1 MLERVE
7 PTASRHRRNLIVNRP
22 GFYSLLQALTFA
34 FVSISSADDAQRAA
48 LTFFENEVR
57 PILVKRCHECHSGTK
72 QKGGLRADHIGYL
85 KTGGDTGPALIPG
98 KPEASPLIEAVR
110 HENPDFQMP
119 PKKKLPDAEIAVL
132 EKWIRIGAPWPE
144 DASGQMVVTAGG
156 FTRKQR
162 GYWFFQPVTNVK
174 PPMAGGKWARN
185 DIDRFIA
192 RKHAELKLTPAPEA
206 DRRELI
212 RRAYFD
218 LHGLPPSAA
227 QINAFAKDTNPKA
240 YEKLVDALLASP
252 RYGERWAQ
260 HWLDLVRYAESDG
273 YNQDAYRPT
282 VWRYRDYVIQS
293 FNDDKPYDQFVR
305 EQLAGDEI
313 APDDPDVLIAT
324 AYLRHPVYEYNLR
337 DIRGQWE
344 VILADMTDTTGE
356 VFLGLSM
363 GCARCHNHKFD
374 PILQRDYYRLRAFF
388 TPVHWRVDMKLAT
401 PKEKRIHDE
410 QLAKWETATAE
421 IRAKIDALTREAISR
436 KVETWRKSFP
446 EDLQALTLK
455 PENERAPLERQ
466 LAGFCER
473 QLEFARGQFNA
484 TKDLKSDPAK
494 KAYQELQA
502 ELKKFDHLKPKPL
515 MEAFVATDAA
525 AEAPPNTLDTRK
537 GEMEIPPGFP
547 SVVAPDLPTITPSKT
562 STGRRTALADW
573 ITRPDNQLATR
584 VIVNRV
590 WQYHFG
596 RGIVASA
603 NEFGMLGDRPTHPG
617 LLDHLTAKFVAGGWR
632 LKPLHREIML
642 SATYRQTTRREP
654 DTTIARVDPSNNLLW
669 RFRPRRLDAE
679 QARDAMLAVSG
690 ELDLKTGG
698 PSADGTGT
706 RRSIYTRK
714 KRNRPD
720 DLLAALDMPAGFASA
735 SKRQSTTTPTQA
747 LQLLNGEWVLARAS
761 KLASRAKSAD
771 DAWLAILGR
780 LPRDEE
786 RRTAEAFLKQRVR
799 ATGRERARAAKSGT
813 EASRGLF
820 KIGSKRE
827 RLVTRVNA
835 REGDDFTVEAIVNL
849 EDIDQNAE
857 TRTLA
862 TRWNGDKKSLG
873 WSIDVTG
880 VKSRF
885 QPRNILVQ
893 LVGEDKNG
901 NPGYQIVASNL
912 RLPVKRRQ
920 HLVVQVAG
928 SRREVVFTLRD
939 LEEPGA
945 TAETAIVPMNDL
957 SKLGQGDY
965 PIVLGGQSVRRITRQ
980 WNGEIEA
987 LRVAP
992 GRIPED
998 RLSDNPAKW
1007 EDGLVL
1013 WRAADAP
1020 GPQFAWDGVE
1030 GDALASD
1037 PLRQAMTDLC
1047 QALLNSNEFFYLH

>member
-1 MLERVE
+1 MTSFPDRLNR
-7 PTASRHRRNLIVNRP
+7 LRP
-22 GFYSLLQALTFA
+22 GLLALA
-34 FVSISSADDAQRAA
+34 LAAVPASADDAQRAA
-48 LTFFENEVR
+48 LAFFEKEVR
-57 PILVKRCHECHSGTK
+57 PILVERCHECHSGK
-72 QKGGLRADHIGYL
+72 MQKGGLRVDHIGYL
-85 KTGGDTGPALIPG
+85 KTGGDTGPALFPG
-98 KPEASPLIEAVR
+98 KPGESPLIEAVR
-110 HENPDFQMP
+110 RGNPDFQMP
-119 PKKKLPDAEIAVL
+119 PKTPLPDAEIAVL
-132 EKWIRIGAPWPE
+132 EKWIKIGAPWP
-144 DASGQMVVTAGG
+144 DDGPDKLVVTTGG
-156 FTRKQR
+156 FTKTQR
-162 GYWFFQPVTNVK
+162 DYWFFQPVTNVK
-174 PPMAGGKWARN
+174 PPKAGDDWARN

-192 RKHAELKLTPAPEA
+192 RKHGEFKLTPAPEA

-212 RRAYFD
+212 RRACFD

-227 QINAFAKDTNPKA
+227 QIDAFVNDPDPKA
-240 YEKLVDALLASP
+240 YEKLVDDLLASP

-313 APDDPDVLIAT
+313 APDDPNVLIAT

-374 PILQRDYYRLRAFF
+374 PILQRDYYRFRAFF
-388 TPVHWRVDMKLAT
+388 TPVHWRVDLKLAT
-401 PKEKRIHDE
+401 PAEKRTHDE
-410 QLAKWETATAE
+410 QLAKWENATAD
-421 IRAKIDALTREAISR
+421 IRAKIDALTREAIGK
-436 KVETWRKSFP
+436 KVETWRRSFP
-446 EDLQALTLK
+446 EDLQAMTLK
-455 PENERAPLERQ
+455 PEDEREPLERQ
-466 LAGFCER
+466 LAGLCER
-473 QLEFARGQFNA
+473 QLQFAAGQFNA
-484 TKDLKSDPAK
+484 TRDLKSDEAK
-494 KAYQELQA
+494 KEYQALQT
-502 ELKKFDHLKPKPL
+502 ELKKFDKLKPKPL

-525 AEAPPNTLDTRK
+525 AQAPPNTLDTRK
-537 GEMEIPPGFP
+537 GELEIPPGFP
-547 SVVAPDLPTITPSKT
+547 SVIAPELPEITPTES

-590 WQYHFG
+590 WQHHFG

-603 NEFGMLGDRPTHPG
+603 NEFGMLGDPPTHPG
-617 LLDHLTAKFVAGGWR
+617 LLDRLATKFVANGWR

-642 SATYRQTTRREP
+642 SAAYRQTARREP
-654 DTTIARVDPSNNLLW
+654 DATIAKIDPTNNYLW
-669 RFRPRRLDAE
+669 RFPPRRLDAE

-690 ELDLKTGG
+690 ELDLTPGG
-698 PSADGTGT
+698 PSVDGSGK

-720 DLLAALDMPAGFASA
+720 DLLSALDMPAGFASA

-747 LQLLNGEWVLARAS
+747 LQLLNGDWVLARAG
-761 KLASRAKSAD
+761 KLASHAKSVD
-771 DAWLAILGR
+771 DAWLAVLGR
-780 LPRDEE
+780 PPRDEE
-786 RRTAEAFLKQRVR
+786 RSTAKAFLENRIR
-799 ATGRERARAAKSGT
+799 AVEQERARAKES
-813 EASRGLF
+813 EAEPPRGLF
-820 KIGSKRE
+820 KIGSEQE
-827 RLVTRVNA
+827 RLVTPAGA
-835 REGDDFTVEAIVNL
+835 REGDDFTVEAVVNL
-849 EDIDQNAE
+849 EDIDKNAE
-857 TRTLA
+857 TRTLV

-873 WSIDVTG
+873 WSIDITG

-901 NPGYQIVASNL
+901 NRGYQIVASNL

-928 SRREVVFTLRD
+928 SRREVRFTLRD
-939 LEEPGA
+939 LEAPKA
-945 TAETAIVPMNDL
+945 AAETATARMNDL
-957 SKLGQGDY
+957 SKLAHGDY
-965 PIVLGGQSVRRITRQ
+965 PIVLGGQSVRRTTRQ

-987 LRVAP
+987 LRVVP
-992 GRIPED
+992 GRIPAD
-998 RLSDNPAKW
+998 RLNDDPAKW
-1007 EDGLVL
+1007 EDGVVV
-1013 WRAADAP
+1013 WRAADKP
-1020 GPQFAWDGVE
+1020 GPRFVWDGVK
-1030 GDALASD
+1030 GDAPTND
-1037 PLRQAMTDLC
+1037 PRLLAMTDLC